1 MSNLNTDTKSI
12 KLLEN
17 NIGKRFHNIG
27 FDDNFLDMTSKTQ
40 VTKGKINQTIPN

>member
-17 NIGKRFHNIG
+17 TIGKRFCNIG
-27 FDDNFLDMTSKTQ
+27 FDDNFLNMTSKTQ
-40 VTKGKINQTIPN
+40 VTKGKIN